1 MFLRFRFIVSV
12 SRLVLVTGGKPWGLS
27 GFKIT
32 VLSSGSIP
40 STASKVK
47 LFRKNI
53 YLNTIKAQ
61 KSQNL
66 VGC

>member
-47 LFRKNI
+47 LFRKK
-53 YLNTIKAQ
+53 YLFECKKAQ

-66 VGC
+66 VG